1 MSNTY
6 PKDFH
11 DNAIRLILEENKSN
25 SEVSKKLGISRNTLN
40 LWLKEHKLNKGTN
53 IILSE
58 KEELILAKKEI
69 AKLKNQIEILKKAM
83 AICNEK

>member
-40 LWLKEHKLNKGTN
+40 LWLKEYKLNKVTN